1 MFDEKITLSRRG
13 FLGTGAA
20 ALGGLGIAA
29 LSGCAP
35 KTLSDTGAADEGAAE
50 ADAAAADWLG
60 EAPVIAEDDIV
71 ETVDVDVL
79 CVGASNGGLVAAA
92 RLAELGSRVMVAEVL
107 QVPGTFRT
115 SIAAID
121 SRLQKSM
128 DIHVS
133 KAHFA
138 RELQRY
144 MTGQADGRVIRA
156 WADQSGAA
164 MDWLLDLFEEYG
176 IDYYMET
183 DHGSEDM
190 AYEEWIIT
198 HRINDAAGAMEALVD
213 RAQKNGADIRYE
225 TKMVKLETD
234 DSGAVVGAICED
246 LANGGYIRVKTGKG
260 VVLATG
266 GFATNDD
273 MLRALC
279 PDAFNSCVSKE
290 MTPTQNGDGI
300 KAALWVGG
308 AMDPDG
314 LCQIFDRACVPFGE
328 EYDGPG
334 DDGVMWWPGSQP
346 FLRTT
351 LRGER
356 FSNESTPYD
365 FGIYA
370 IRQQHA
376 NTWVQVFDS
385 TWQDQIAQFRT
396 VGCSRIVDPST
407 MPGWQP
413 IIPMEAIMGM
423 FQGYLDAGIVKQ
435 ADSIEELAAEMGADP
450 AVLTATVNRYNE
462 LCEAGED
469 VDFYKESSRMLPVGQ
484 PPFYAVRLGGM
495 LMCTCNGLTIDDDMR
510 VLNANGDAIKG
521 LYATG
526 NDSGG
531 MFARHYPSRMSGL
544 TMGRAVTFS
553 HHIAEVISA

>member
-1 MFDEKITLSRRG
+1 M
-13 FLGTGAA
+13 
-20 ALGGLGIAA
+20 
-29 LSGCAP
+29 
-35 KTLSDTGAADEGAAE
+35 
-50 ADAAAADWLG
+50 
-60 EAPVIAEDDIV
+60 
-71 ETVDVDVL
+71 
-79 CVGASNGGLVAAA
+79 
-92 RLAELGSRVMVAEVL
+92 
-107 QVPGTFRT
+107 
-115 SIAAID
+115 
-121 SRLQKSM
+121 
-128 DIHVS
+128 
-133 KAHFA
+133 
-138 RELQRY
+138 
-144 MTGQADGRVIRA
+144 
-156 WADQSGAA
+156 
-164 MDWLLDLFEEYG
+164 
-176 IDYYMET
+176 
-183 DHGSEDM
+183 
-190 AYEEWIIT
+190 
-198 HRINDAAGAMEALVD
+198 
-213 RAQKNGADIRYE
+213 
-225 TKMVKLETD
+225 
-234 DSGAVVGAICED
+234 
-246 LANGGYIRVKTGKG
+246 
-260 VVLATG
+260 
-266 GFATNDD
+266 
-273 MLRALC
+273 
-279 PDAFNSCVSKE
+279 
-290 MTPTQNGDGI
+290 
-300 KAALWVGG
+300 
-308 AMDPDG
+308 
-314 LCQIFDRACVPFGE
+314 PFGE